1 MVTQNYFQGYG
12 FPVGVAALID
22 EVGIDVAAHVA
33 EDLGKAFGERF
44 AGGNPEVLKTL
55 VEKGM
60 KGRKSGKG
68 CYVYGDGRKGEKEA
82 NSDAMAVFKDFAVAP
97 RDLGADED
105 IQKRLAYRFV
115 NEAVYCL
122 QDGILKTAQ
131 EGDIGAVFGLG
142 FPPMKGGPFRFVDT
156 VGAATV
162 VDDLR
167 RFEQGYGKPFEP
179 CQMLQD
185 MAKSGNKFYK

>member
-1 MVTQNYFQGYG
+1 M
-12 FPVGVAALID
+12 GVAALID

-33 EDLGKAFGERF
+33 EDLGNAFGERF
-44 AGGNPEVLKTL
+44 SGGNPEVLKTL
-55 VEKGM
+55 VAQGM
-60 KGRKSGKG
+60 KGRKTGKG
-68 CYVYGDGRKGEKEA
+68 CYIYSGGKSGEKEA
-82 NSDAMAVFKDFAVAP
+82 NADALAVFKDFSVAP
-97 RDLGADED
+97 RDLGSDED
-105 IQKRLAYRFV
+105 IQKRLALRFV

-156 VGAATV
+156 HGAASIV
-162 VDDLR
+162 NDMR
-167 RFEQGYGKPFEP
+167 RFEQGYGKAFEP

-185 MAKSGNKFYK
+185 MAKSGAKFYKK